1 MTEDPSPNAV
11 NNQQN
16 VQSPD
21 TGIRH
26 VAVAGAGAWG
36 TALALTAHR
45 AGRRVSL
52 WAREAEVRV
61 AIFAAGENTPFLP
74 GVALPGEIA
83 ILADIEA
90 AGAADA
96 VLLAT
101 PAQHLRAA
109 LERLAPALRPGQ
121 PVIVCAKGLERGSD
135 LLMTGVLRE
144 AAPDAAAAILSGPS
158 FAEDVAAG
166 LPTAITLAA
175 ADLALA
181 ERLAAALATAAF
193 RPYASGDPEG
203 VAIGG
208 AVKNVLAIA
217 CGIAEG
223 KNFGASARA
232 ALIARG
238 FAEMRRF
245 AVALGARPETLNGL
259 SGLGDLVLTCSSAQS
274 RNFAFGMALG
284 RGESLADATAH
295 ARGVVE
301 GAATARPVVERAEA
315 MGVAMPISAAIAA
328 LVEGDIE
335 VDAAIA
341 GLLARPLRVETD

>member
-52 WAREAEVRV
+52 WAREAEVRA
-61 AIFAAGENTPFLP
+61 AIFSAGENTPFLP

-83 ILADIEA
+83 VLADIEA
-90 AGAADA
+90 AGTADA

-135 LLMTGVLRE
+135 LLMTEVLRE

-158 FAEDVAAG
+158 FEEDVAAG